1 MAVKTNITINIVE
14 PGSDVPVP
22 DTGLF
27 THGIGNAETTII
39 VSAALVT
46 ILVILSIV
54 LTTYMYRK
62 HKKQGRTT
70 KLVHIID
77 QTKAVVK
84 SKKRITIGLSII
96 ALLVSACTF
105 TAFMLNT
112 NNSNTSAIEGNDT
125 EQQTGNTEQSEN
137 TNNLTINAESKE
149 LTIEVKDQP
158 VFAVLP
164 VQVTVEEA
172 TTAGYTL
179 TAYTDSTDLVSTT
192 NPNNKIPMVTV
203 EGDEL
208 TSLEDNTWGL
218 ALDNEPEAKDNK
230 VYTALSTDQDNPTI
244 IKTIDDY
251 SETPVNDTTT
261 IYYGFYIT
269 PDIPYG
275 TYAGASVSHDIEE
288 NRTDLAKVTF
298 DGNGL
303 YFNGNPGQTTNVVKY
318 VPNTVTSR
326 YTAYSHTDNIDDDG
340 KMNDVYKHNLDVTNV
355 YRFSNNA
362 AKVRIKA
369 IRSSCDYWCGPP
381 DGGDYFSFWPGSHP
395 EYTASNDYDTAVHA
409 FGNTDGKNV
418 FKNYNIEINEEIE
431 LQDQNAVTIAYTTND
446 RDNYDWCS
454 NDMSGYGFYVVI
466 TAQDADGNDVS
477 LIGNEFYHGKYLT
490 PASDK
495 PHKFLGWSTDKNA
508 TTPTYYSEQD
518 IITKLSLET
527 NNSVT
532 LYAIWQRGIEITYDG
547 NGADADIDMDNM
559 EQHGYAVDLATAN
572 LQVDLLAPN
581 FMKQGYG
588 FVGWSADKDAWSKIT
603 DDDDRNDPVV
613 YGPNQTITIDES
625 IIAEAGENRKLILNA
640 VWAPAEKDNSGKPIS
655 LQNWQGCNNL
665 TATTYDSET
674 RKLAVG
680 KNTVTALT
688 DNRDGNVYT
697 VARLAD
703 GNCWMTENLR
713 LDNSATN
720 ESATSEFTA
729 ENTNNPS
736 LPLVNDYVSNARSN
750 RLSISSDDWCDVS
763 SPSCSDQSKFDNSNI
778 KNANIAGMYSQD
790 FTRKG
795 YSHKSLNYNIYSYGD
810 YYNLYSATVGNG
822 RYYDTE
828 GRIISGDICPAGWHI
843 PIHLGE
849 ISGSFAN
856 LDLSIGGTGDEQNTL
871 TASNRWRSF
880 PNNFVYSGTHRNSY
894 PARGDTGAYW
904 TSTAAAGNYAY
915 TFNVSQTHLLLY
927 EGVNVVKFDG
937 ASVRC
942 VTLVE

>member
-27 THGIGNAETTII
+27 THGIGGTEATII
-39 VSAALVT
+39 LSVVLVLA
-46 ILVILSIV
+46 IASIV
-54 LTTYMYRK
+54 LATYMYRK

-172 TTAGYTL
+172 TAAGYTL
-179 TAYTDSTDLVSTT
+179 TAYTDNTDLVSTT

-208 TSLEDNTWGL
+208 TTLQDNTWGL
-218 ALDNEPEAKDNK
+218 ALDNEPTSKDNK
-230 VYTALSTDQDNPTI
+230 VYKALSTDQNNPTLI
-244 IKTIDDY
+244 TDKDY
-251 SETPVNDTTT
+251 EETEANDTTT

-275 TYAGASVSHDIEE
+275 TYTGASVSHDIEE

-795 YSHKSLNYNIYSYGD
+795 YSHKGLNYNIYSYGD

-822 RYYDTE
+822 RYYDTK
-828 GRIISGDICPAGWHI
+828 GRIISGDICPAGWRI

-894 PARGDTGAYW
+894 RGDTGAYW

>member
-1 MAVKTNITINIVE
+1 M
-14 PGSDVPVP
+14 
-22 DTGLF
+22 
-27 THGIGNAETTII
+27 
-39 VSAALVT
+39 
-46 ILVILSIV
+46 
-54 LTTYMYRK
+54 
-62 HKKQGRTT
+62 
-70 KLVHIID
+70 
-77 QTKAVVK
+77 
-84 SKKRITIGLSII
+84 
-96 ALLVSACTF
+96 
-105 TAFMLNT
+105 
-112 NNSNTSAIEGNDT
+112 
-125 EQQTGNTEQSEN
+125 
-137 TNNLTINAESKE
+137 
-149 LTIEVKDQP
+149 
-158 VFAVLP
+158 
-164 VQVTVEEA
+164 
-172 TTAGYTL
+172 
-179 TAYTDSTDLVSTT
+179 
-192 NPNNKIPMVTV
+192 
-203 EGDEL
+203 
-208 TSLEDNTWGL
+208 
-218 ALDNEPEAKDNK
+218 
-230 VYTALSTDQDNPTI
+230 
-244 IKTIDDY
+244 
-251 SETPVNDTTT
+251 
-261 IYYGFYIT
+261 
-269 PDIPYG
+269 
-275 TYAGASVSHDIEE
+275 
-288 NRTDLAKVTF
+288 
-298 DGNGL
+298 
-303 YFNGNPGQTTNVVKY
+303 
-318 VPNTVTSR
+318 
-326 YTAYSHTDNIDDDG
+326 
-340 KMNDVYKHNLDVTNV
+340 
-355 YRFSNNA
+355 
-362 AKVRIKA
+362 
-369 IRSSCDYWCGPP
+369 
-381 DGGDYFSFWPGSHP
+381 
-395 EYTASNDYDTAVHA
+395 
-409 FGNTDGKNV
+409 
-418 FKNYNIEINEEIE
+418 
-431 LQDQNAVTIAYTTND
+431 
-446 RDNYDWCS
+446 
-454 NDMSGYGFYVVI
+454 
-466 TAQDADGNDVS
+466 
-477 LIGNEFYHGKYLT
+477 
-490 PASDK
+490 
-495 PHKFLGWSTDKNA
+495 
-508 TTPTYYSEQD
+508 
-518 IITKLSLET
+518 
-527 NNSVT
+527 T
-532 LYAIWQRGIEITYDG
+532 LYAVWQRGIGITYNGNNADSKTNMDG
-547 NGADADIDMDNM
+547 A
-559 EQHGYAVDLATAN
+559 EQEAYAMDLASSN
-572 LQVDLLAPN
+572 LQVDLLASN
-581 FMKQGYG
+581 FQRKGYG

-795 YSHKSLNYNIYSYGD
+795 YSHKGLNYNIYSYGD

-822 RYYDTE
+822 RYYDTK
-828 GRIISGDICPAGWHI
+828 GRIISGDICPAGWRI

-894 PARGDTGAYW
+894 RGDTGAYW